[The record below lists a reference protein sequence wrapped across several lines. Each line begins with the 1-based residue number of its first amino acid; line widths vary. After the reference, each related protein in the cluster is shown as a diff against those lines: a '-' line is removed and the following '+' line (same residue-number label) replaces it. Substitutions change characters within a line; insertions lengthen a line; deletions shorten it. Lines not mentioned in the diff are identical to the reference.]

1 MKRRSLQLKTVN
13 DLIDGPSLF
22 WITCKNISFSSLIT
36 LGTFHAEEHL
46 RLSSRNSIFFVKF
59 PADQSL
65 VFNWSQAQVQFFQEE
80 FSLFVFYVESWM
92 KEEGYYL
99 KILQEFCFWPWQN
112 LYIVILTY
120 WWTADFEQVPF
131 SVDWCSYNSISTLL

>member
-1 MKRRSLQLKTVN
+1 MCSISGVLAGVA
-13 DLIDGPSLF
+13 
-22 WITCKNISFSSLIT
+22 CENIRFSSLFAAVDVSWG
-36 LGTFHAEEHL
+36 GTSATQQQKFH
-46 RLSSRNSIFFVKF
+46 FFLKF

-92 KEEGYYL
+92 KEEGYYF